1 VELGVPAIRLRLS
14 APSAQ
19 AVIASLARVARAVMR
34 QLEAHLA
41 VFVEADS
48 DALVLL
54 LRALA
59 DGRGRCFSRRVSGPA
74 RGRAGLPQI
83 TFRGLRQSFVA
94 ILVVARCNVREVSE
108 WAGQQRC
115 LHVDAIRLA
124 PRRRLGRGISA
135 RRSGRARVRPKHRP
149 GREVAVSRRRCR
161 VAAEGQAMQRR
172 DGQGNRRRLVMQ
184 VSRGSPPERAPF
196 RCPTAAG

>member
-1 VELGVPAIRLRLS
+1 VRRSSTGSATPRWLLGGSRLQTAELGVPAIRFRLS
-14 APSAQ
+14 ASSAQ
-19 AVIASLARVARAVMR
+19 AVIAGLARVAWAVMR

-74 RGRAGLPQI
+74 ARAGWTPADHVPRPAAEL
-83 TFRGLRQSFVA
+83 VA

-108 WAGQQRC
+108 WA
-115 LHVDAIRLA
+115 
-124 PRRRLGRGISA
+124 
-135 RRSGRARVRPKHRP
+135 
-149 GREVAVSRRRCR
+149 
-161 VAAEGQAMQRR
+161 
-172 DGQGNRRRLVMQ
+172 
-184 VSRGSPPERAPF
+184 
-196 RCPTAAG
+196 

>member
-1 VELGVPAIRLRLS
+1 
-14 APSAQ
+14 
-19 AVIASLARVARAVMR
+19 MR

-108 WAGQQRC
+108 WAGHNNVAFTLTRYGEFLEDGSDGVIC
-115 LHVDAIRLA
+115 
-124 PRRRLGRGISA
+124 PPLGSSA
-135 RRSGRARVRPKHRP
+135 GEAKASTWP
-149 GREVAVSRRRCR
+149 GVAVSRCRCR
-161 VAAEGQAMQRR
+161 VAAEGPSDA
-172 DGQGNRRRLVMQ
+172 
-184 VSRGSPPERAPF
+184 AP
-196 RCPTAAG
+196 

>member
-1 VELGVPAIRLRLS
+1 MRRSSTGSATPRWLLGGSRLQTVELGVPAIRFRLS

-34 QLEAHLA
+34 QAEAHLA
-41 VFVEADS
+41 VFVEEDS

-54 LRALA
+54 SARWPT
-59 DGRGRCFSRRVSGPA
+59 GEVTVSVAGSAAQP

-108 WAGQQRC
+108 WA
-115 LHVDAIRLA
+115 
-124 PRRRLGRGISA
+124 
-135 RRSGRARVRPKHRP
+135 
-149 GREVAVSRRRCR
+149 
-161 VAAEGQAMQRR
+161 
-172 DGQGNRRRLVMQ
+172 
-184 VSRGSPPERAPF
+184 
-196 RCPTAAG
+196 

>member
-1 VELGVPAIRLRLS
+1 VRRSSTGSATPRWLLGGSRLQTAELGVPAIRFRLS

-48 DALVLL
+48 DALVFTAPCTGR
-54 LRALA
+54 RARSLFQSP
-59 DGRGRCFSRRVSGPA
+59 GQQPS

-108 WAGQQRC
+108 WA
-115 LHVDAIRLA
+115 
-124 PRRRLGRGISA
+124 
-135 RRSGRARVRPKHRP
+135 
-149 GREVAVSRRRCR
+149 
-161 VAAEGQAMQRR
+161 
-172 DGQGNRRRLVMQ
+172 
-184 VSRGSPPERAPF
+184 
-196 RCPTAAG
+196 

>member
-1 VELGVPAIRLRLS
+1 VRRSSTGSTTPRWLLGGSRLQTAELEVPAIRFRLS

-54 LRALA
+54 LRARWPTGEVA
-59 DGRGRCFSRRVSGPA
+59 VSVAGSAARP
-74 RGRAGLPQI
+74 RGRAGLPQV

-94 ILVVARCNVREVSE
+94 ILMVARCNLPEVSE
-108 WAGQQRC
+108 WA
-115 LHVDAIRLA
+115 
-124 PRRRLGRGISA
+124 
-135 RRSGRARVRPKHRP
+135 
-149 GREVAVSRRRCR
+149 
-161 VAAEGQAMQRR
+161 
-172 DGQGNRRRLVMQ
+172 
-184 VSRGSPPERAPF
+184 
-196 RCPTAAG
+196 

>member
-1 VELGVPAIRLRLS
+1 
-14 APSAQ
+14 
-19 AVIASLARVARAVMR
+19 MR

-74 RGRAGLPQI
+74 ARAGWTPADHVPRPAAEL
-83 TFRGLRQSFVA
+83 VA

-108 WAGQQRC
+108 WA
-115 LHVDAIRLA
+115 
-124 PRRRLGRGISA
+124 
-135 RRSGRARVRPKHRP
+135 
-149 GREVAVSRRRCR
+149 
-161 VAAEGQAMQRR
+161 
-172 DGQGNRRRLVMQ
+172 
-184 VSRGSPPERAPF
+184 
-196 RCPTAAG
+196 